1 MSLEREYLLFV
12 YGTLKD
18 TEIQKLL
25 LGREVKTERAIL
37 RDHAVYVDKS
47 GYYFLKKEEGSFAK
61 GLILHVTEEELR
73 KIDLWEEVPEQYYRV
88 SVTAQVNEKE
98 VDCFV
103 YLKDAES
110 EIRAPEE
117 EIANVPKEKILE
129 EIRRL
134 VQTRNYEKGRL
145 F

>member
-1 MSLEREYLLFV
+1 MAPEQKYFLFV

-25 LGREVKTERAIL
+25 LGREVKSERAIL

-61 GLILHVTEEELR
+61 GLILHVTKEELG

-88 SVTAQVNEKE
+88 SVTAKINDKE

-103 YLKDAES
+103 YLKDAEGKF
-110 EIRAPEE
+110 RAPEE
-117 EIANVPKEKILE
+117 KIANVPKEKILE

-134 VQTRNYEKGRL
+134 VKKITPN
-145 F
+145 